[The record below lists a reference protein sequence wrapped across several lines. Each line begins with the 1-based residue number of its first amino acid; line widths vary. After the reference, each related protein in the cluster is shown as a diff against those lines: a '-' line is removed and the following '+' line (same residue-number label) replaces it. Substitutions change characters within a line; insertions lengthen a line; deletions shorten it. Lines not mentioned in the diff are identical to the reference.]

1 MEVNSR
7 DLLYFEKNVIQ
18 NYDENKVNY
27 RNDAMSSLFEEL
39 PEAYLDRNFNKLRV
53 TEEPNYDFRESIA
66 LSFKVHSQYLYGLPE
81 RAERLLLKPTEYGD
95 PYRLYNL
102 DVYQHWA
109 YNQQSLYGSI
119 PYLTA
124 HSELYDTAIM
134 WMNSAETFVDIYE
147 TGEYGLMGYDR
158 ND

>member
-1 MEVNSR
+1 MKINETLLMEVNSR

-66 LSFKVHSQYLYGLPE
+66 LSFKVHS
-81 RAERLLLKPTEYGD
+81 
-95 PYRLYNL
+95 
-102 DVYQHWA
+102 
-109 YNQQSLYGSI
+109 
-119 PYLTA
+119 
-124 HSELYDTAIM
+124 
-134 WMNSAETFVDIYE
+134 
-147 TGEYGLMGYDR
+147 
-158 ND
+158 